1 MALEKVLIAMEGK
14 PARFQLSKWD
24 AQLLHRAPVKK
35 VNSAAAVVEHVGE
48 LACVRIRAQDRI

>member
-1 MALEKVLIAMEGK
+1 MHDAMEGE

-35 VNSAAAVVEHVGE
+35 VNTAAAVDEHAGE
-48 LACVRIRAQDRI
+48 LACVHIRAHDRIQERIL